1 MSETQLATV
10 QPAAMTAPEGKQ
22 PSMLQAVMQ
31 AAMNPD
37 LDPERVEK
45 FLAMGMQLEADKR
58 AQEFAA
64 AFAAA
69 SLQISAIKITKA
81 GEITYQGKNG
91 APSSVIK
98 FIKHDDISRVI
109 KPILAEHGLVATY
122 SAEILPNP
130 PKAVTV
136 MTVMHRNGHS
146 REWRSI
152 PMPLV
157 DSGGGKND
165 VQGAGS
171 ISTYGRRFVT
181 VAAFDIVA
189 EGDDND
195 GNLNATQ
202 AHPITQDQA
211 DTIAN
216 ILHELN
222 NREPGSSNKFNNW
235 IRQQFRVESV
245 GQLLQG
251 DQYQEVMAK
260 LNEKQRAAGMK
271 R

>member
-1 MSETQLATV
+1 MDAQ
-10 QPAAMTAPEGKQ
+10 K
-22 PSMLQAVMQ
+22 PSMLQAVMV

-45 FLAMGMQLEADKR
+45 FLAMGMELEKDKR

-81 GEITYQGKNG
+81 GEIVYPGKNG
-91 APSSVIK
+91 GQASVIK
-98 FIKHDDISRVI
+98 FIRHDDISRVI

-122 SAEILPNP
+122 SAEILTNP

-146 REWRSI
+146 KEWRSI

-189 EGDDND
+189 EDQDDD
-195 GNLNATQ
+195 GNMGRQT
-202 AHPITQDQA
+202 PYITQDQG
-211 DTIAN
+211 DTIAD
-216 ILHELN
+216 ILQEIDA
-222 NREPGSSNKFNNW
+222 RQSGSAAAFNKW
-235 IRQQFRVESV
+235 IKQQFKVDTIGELR
-245 GQLLQG
+245 QG
-251 DQYQEVMAK
+251 DQYTEVMAK
-260 LNEKQRAAGMK
+260 LHAKMAAAGMK